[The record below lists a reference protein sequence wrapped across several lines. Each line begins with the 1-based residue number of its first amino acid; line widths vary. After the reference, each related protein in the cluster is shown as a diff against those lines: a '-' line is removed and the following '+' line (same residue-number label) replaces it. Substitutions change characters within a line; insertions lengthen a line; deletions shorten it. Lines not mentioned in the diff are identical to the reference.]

1 MVKFKKFL
9 FFTFGKRN
17 SVRVFYL
24 IIILLFPFN
33 LLAQDSNREPE
44 MLNLYGK
51 IVTIDSLKPIE
62 NVQVM
67 SRNNFIGTFSD
78 ASGNFIIPVVRND
91 SLRFSRVGYMTFTV
105 FVNDS
110 ILSLPTP
117 VSFYMIADTVKI
129 KEVVIKGFPDFGVFK
144 VIVGNMKPLKL
155 GFDINKDLQKK
166 IWLYRNPPV
175 GASMTGPVQIL
186 YDLFNQKA
194 ILERKL
200 IRNRKKYNKH
210 MIKEGRIQ
218 DTIPSKPDYMQ
229 LPPH

>member
-1 MVKFKKFL
+1 MVKFKKLL
-9 FFTFGKRN
+9 FFTIANQN
-17 SVRVFYL
+17 SARFFYL

-33 LLAQDSNREPE
+33 LLAQDNDKDVE

-51 IVTIDSLKPIE
+51 IMTADSLKPIE
-62 NVQVM
+62 NVKVM
-67 SRNNFIGTFSD
+67 NRNNFIGTYTD
-78 ASGNFIIPVVRND
+78 TSGNFIIPVVRND
-91 SLRFSRVGYMTFTV
+91 SLRFSRVGYMSYTV
-105 FVNDS
+105 FINDS
-110 ILSLPTP
+110 ILSRSMPI
-117 VSFYMIADTVKI
+117 SFFMVRDTLKI

-194 ILERKL
+194 VLERKL
-200 IRNRKKYNKH
+200 IRNRKKYNKQ
-210 MIKEGRIQ
+210 MIKEGRLQ